1 MCILISSCLHPDYPL
16 ILLSNRDEYFS
27 RSTQLA
33 QFIESKS
40 NSTVAAETV
49 TKDLSNFHS
58 EKIVNGDSEGVKLIS
73 ETEANHDINGEMT
86 TTTATTTPTKNV
98 TDQHHHPPLSTPQT
112 TTYRNTNNGTRLLM
126 PYDLQREE
134 HGTWIGVNSNGKIC
148 VLVNYR
154 EPFKANAISII
165 SRGSIP
171 LEFLNSNLSTN
182 EWEDYIRNKTENFKS
197 IGGFSF
203 FYGDLKYNP
212 IIKNIEP
219 FKIISNRCDYS
230 LDVFQNRLPLDSN
243 NKINEEKLTIAL
255 SNSRYDEPWPK
266 IKLAKKRLNL
276 ILSESIEKNWDQ
288 DKLVDNLFE
297 LLSVKVPN
305 NNWEHLSYEEAFQ
318 QMKETIF
325 VPPLRTD
332 SEFSKYYGTRTQTV
346 ILVNKFGELN
356 YIEKNLH
363 STDDLNELPKI
374 NKFKFKINNW
384 VDINNISPSL

>member
-1 MCILISSCLHPDYPL
+1 MCILIASCLHPDYPL

-33 QFIESKS
+33 QFIESTP
-40 NSTVAAETV
+40 NSTAATAAI
-49 TKDLSNFHS
+49 DIGNSHS
-58 EKIVNGDSEGVKLIS
+58 EKIVNGNSEGVKLIS
-73 ETEANHDINGEMT
+73 ETVANHDINGEI
-86 TTTATTTPTKNV
+86 TKTKAKTV
-98 TDQHHHPPLSTPQT
+98 TDQQQHSPLATPQT
-112 TTYRNTNNGTRLLM
+112 TTYNNTNAETTRLLM

-154 EPFKANAISII
+154 EPFRANASSKI

-171 LEFLNSNLSTN
+171 LEFLNSDLSTH
-182 EWEDYIRNKTENFKS
+182 EWENYIRNKTENFKL

-230 LDVFQNRLPLDSN
+230 LDVFQNRLSLDSSI
-243 NKINEEKLTIAL
+243 KINEEKLTIAL

-266 IKLAKKRLNL
+266 IQLGKNKLNSV
-276 ILSESIEKNWDQ
+276 ISESIEKNWDQ
-288 DKLVDNLFE
+288 DKLVDSLFE
-297 LLSVKVPN
+297 SLSVKVPN
-305 NNWEHLSYEEAFQ
+305 NNWEHLSYEEAFL
-318 QMKETIF
+318 QMKQTIF
-325 VPPLRTD
+325 VPPVRTN

-346 ILVNKFGELN
+346 ILVDKSGELT

-363 STDDLNELPKI
+363 STDDLSELPKI

-384 VDINNISPSL
+384 VDINNISSSL